1 MDARVAA
8 ADANLA
14 DSGEV
19 VYRPKP
25 DGTIDPI
32 GEMGWFLQR
41 ERERRGEAL
50 EQASEATGIHPIH
63 LMAIEAGDLRCMPER
78 DEALQMVGIY
88 ALYMG
93 FEAEPIMVHYAQYL
107 PRAARPAH
115 PADPAPL
122 SSAKVIKFGKGSGLF
137 GRKFGFPSLPG
148 RTGSIIASCAAAMAL
163 FAAANWFMAP
173 APEMLSIEDVIQAS
187 DPIETS
193 SVDPAIEVK
202 DADMPDDNN
211 PAAAVLPGEQ
221 SAVGVEPIS
230 GGDNGQGL
238 DGLTALIEKAVGDPP
253 AAKVSEPKKKKIA
266 TIEPPL
272 PGPSAA
278 KSRLVLKAK
287 APVWIRIQDA
297 QGEVVVT
304 RMLMPGDNYR
314 VPDREGLVV
323 IARDGGMLLYE
334 IDGKDQGVL
343 GTPGEILVGRSLDVK
358 SLQKRG

>member
-14 DSGEV
+14 DGGEV

-137 GRKFGFPSLPG
+137 GRKFGIPSLRG
-148 RTGSIIASCAAAMAL
+148 RSGSIIASCAAAMAL

-173 APEMLSIEDVIQAS
+173 APEMSGTDTLPLSLGLAR
-187 DPIETS
+187 S
-193 SVDPAIEVK
+193 S
-202 DADMPDDNN
+202 
-211 PAAAVLPGEQ
+211 
-221 SAVGVEPIS
+221 
-230 GGDNGQGL
+230 
-238 DGLTALIEKAVGDPP
+238 
-253 AAKVSEPKKKKIA
+253 
-266 TIEPPL
+266 
-272 PGPSAA
+272 
-278 KSRLVLKAK
+278 
-287 APVWIRIQDA
+287 
-297 QGEVVVT
+297 
-304 RMLMPGDNYR
+304 
-314 VPDREGLVV
+314 
-323 IARDGGMLLYE
+323 
-334 IDGKDQGVL
+334 
-343 GTPGEILVGRSLDVK
+343 
-358 SLQKRG
+358 